1 MADLNFNE
9 LLTKMDAVAEAVNKF
24 SSESVQQMAY
34 TSLMR
39 SMGVDVIQE
48 KDQVPTKE
56 PKRRPASSKLPKSS
70 SQLAMRGSKL
80 LVEKLD
86 NAIIELLVGYVIE
99 RQAAFDKTAPN
110 QAAIIAKFLKENL
123 SIDEIDKDDIAYV
136 YKQVGSWKLVDHG
149 NQLENATKRNN
160 YFVRSG
166 NGYKLSYA
174 GEKFAQDTARST
186 QKAD

>member
-34 TSLMR
+34 MSLMK
-39 SMGVDVIQE
+39 SIGVAVIQE
-48 KDQVPTKE
+48 KDQVSNKE
-56 PKRRPASSKLPKSS
+56 SRRRSASSRSSKSS
-70 SQLAMRGSKL
+70 SQPATKDSEL
-80 LVEKLD
+80 LIEKLD
-86 NAIIELLVGYVIE
+86 NATIESLVSYVAE

-149 NQLENATKRNN
+149 NQLENATKRNS

-186 QKAD
+186 EKTD